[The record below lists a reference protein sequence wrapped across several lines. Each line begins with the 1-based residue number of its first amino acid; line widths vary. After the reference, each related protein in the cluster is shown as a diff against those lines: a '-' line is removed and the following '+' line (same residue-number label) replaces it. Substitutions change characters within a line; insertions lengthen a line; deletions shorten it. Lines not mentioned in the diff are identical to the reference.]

1 MIASVLVIKD
11 TIGREEDTRTDEIQ
25 ELKGEILELKVKVE
39 GFMRDSEES
48 KRDSEES
55 KRDREELKRD
65 MEDLK
70 RLTSQHVEATATKI
84 EAVEREIRDV
94 LLEGTGGFI
103 SRQKYAPARARL
115 ERVSQDSVSTPP
127 NRSVVSEHAELQ
139 PDFRQLAKRYSAK
152 ISRCV

>member
-1 MIASVLVIKD
+1 MIASVLVIKYAR
-11 TIGREEDTRTDEIQ
+11 GREEDTRTNEIQ

-39 GFMRDSEES
+39 GFM
-48 KRDSEES
+48 RDSEES

-103 SRQKYAPARARL
+103 SRQKYAPARARP
-115 ERVSQDSVSTPP
+115 EASQPGPFIHTFQSISSVRT
-127 NRSVVSEHAELQ
+127 R
-139 PDFRQLAKRYSAK
+139 
-152 ISRCV
+152 